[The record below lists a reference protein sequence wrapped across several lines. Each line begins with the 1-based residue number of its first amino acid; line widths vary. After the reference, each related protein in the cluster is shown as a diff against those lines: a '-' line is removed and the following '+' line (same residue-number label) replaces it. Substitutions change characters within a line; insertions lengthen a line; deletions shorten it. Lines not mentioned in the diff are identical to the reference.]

1 MSTVLTRYSD
11 LADHFGN
18 VVDTLPA
25 DAWDAPSSCE
35 GWSGRDVLRHVVGS
49 QRDFLARQGLEL
61 DVPPRGDIDA
71 DLDADLETDPVA
83 AWHVHDEA
91 MRRLLADESV
101 VAREYDGM
109 LGRTTI
115 GATMVAFYGFDLA
128 VHGWDLARAAGRD
141 EALTEA
147 ELDLIEAALPGFG
160 DHLYDEGVC
169 QPAVATPED
178 ADRQVRVLALLG
190 RRSPALTAPR

>member
-11 LADHFGN
+11 LADHFGK